1 MASNFHAGDH
11 TDQFPVPSY
20 GNRIETIVKVAEGG
34 GPEYCG
40 SDSNNSKPGAI
51 TKWTVT
57 L

>member
-1 MASNFHAGDH
+1 MLVTTQINFQFLWEPNRDH
-11 TDQFPVPSY
+11 HQ
-20 GNRIETIVKVAEGG
+20 VAEKG